1 MYIIFLILQ
10 NIIQNSFFGNLE
22 KTRKEN
28 FFAKFVDRMSPL
40 VAMMCLSCEDPQKN
54 NLICK
59 TLKSYRKKM
68 EDILVPIFV
77 CVVLPVAIVLIVFL
91 ASMNS
96 DNKRAKVLIKA
107 IESNNGIDADR
118 LAEAFK
124 KPVKTARQILN
135 LRLLRGCIFSLI
147 GVALLIFG
155 IIDFKSY
162 DTVDDNFGLMLGAIS
177 FAIGVSYLVVF
188 LVTRRN
194 IDNEANDKE

>member
-1 MYIIFLILQ
+1 
-10 NIIQNSFFGNLE
+10 
-22 KTRKEN
+22 
-28 FFAKFVDRMSPL
+28 
-40 VAMMCLSCEDPQKN
+40 
-54 NLICK
+54 
-59 TLKSYRKKM
+59 M

>member
-1 MYIIFLILQ
+1 
-10 NIIQNSFFGNLE
+10 
-22 KTRKEN
+22 
-28 FFAKFVDRMSPL
+28 
-40 VAMMCLSCEDPQKN
+40 
-54 NLICK
+54 
-59 TLKSYRKKM
+59 M

-135 LRLLRGCIFSLI
+135 LRLLRGCIFTFI
-147 GVALLIFG
+147 GLALAIFG
-155 IIDFKSY
+155 IIDSDSY
-162 DTVDDNFGLMLGAIS
+162 NTIEDNMGLMLGGIS
-177 FAIGVSYLVVF
+177 LAIGISYLVVF
-188 LVTRRN
+188 FVTRRN
-194 IDNEANDKE
+194 IDNEATDKN

>member
-1 MYIIFLILQ
+1 
-10 NIIQNSFFGNLE
+10 
-22 KTRKEN
+22 
-28 FFAKFVDRMSPL
+28 
-40 VAMMCLSCEDPQKN
+40 
-54 NLICK
+54 
-59 TLKSYRKKM
+59 M

-124 KPVKTARQILN
+124 KPVKTAREILN
-135 LRLLRGCIFSLI
+135 LRLLRGCIFTFI
-147 GVALLIFG
+147 GLALAIFG

-162 DTVDDNFGLMLGAIS
+162 YTVDENIALMLGGIS
-177 FAIGVSYLVVF
+177 LAIGISYLVVF
-188 LVTRRN
+188 FVTRRN
-194 IDNEANDKE
+194 VNDEATDKN

>member
-1 MYIIFLILQ
+1 
-10 NIIQNSFFGNLE
+10 
-22 KTRKEN
+22 
-28 FFAKFVDRMSPL
+28 
-40 VAMMCLSCEDPQKN
+40 
-54 NLICK
+54 
-59 TLKSYRKKM
+59 M

-135 LRLLRGCIFSLI
+135 LRLLRGCIFTFI
-147 GVALLIFG
+147 GLALAIFG

-162 DTVDDNFGLMLGAIS
+162 YTVDENIALMLGGIS
-177 FAIGVSYLVVF
+177 LAIGISYLVVF

>member
-1 MYIIFLILQ
+1 
-10 NIIQNSFFGNLE
+10 
-22 KTRKEN
+22 
-28 FFAKFVDRMSPL
+28 
-40 VAMMCLSCEDPQKN
+40 
-54 NLICK
+54 
-59 TLKSYRKKM
+59 M

-135 LRLLRGCIFSLI
+135 LRLLRGCIFTFI
-147 GVALLIFG
+147 GLALAIFG
-155 IIDFKSY
+155 IIDSDSY
-162 DTVDDNFGLMLGAIS
+162 NTIEDNMGLMLGGIS
-177 FAIGVSYLVVF
+177 LAIGISYLVVF
-188 LVTRRN
+188 FVTRRN
-194 IDNEANDKE
+194 VNDEATDKN